1 MTIVSTMKVE
11 PVQLGQL
18 LQRST
23 ETVRLALDAEYSE
36 VTVRLN
42 GNGAKLRRK
51 VRGAEIASE
60 SRYLARAGQLIL
72 SRIDARHGAV
82 ALLPD
87 SLDGA
92 VVTNDFPLFDFNI
105 ERVIPEYLSLV
116 IKAEEFVE
124 LCKRASKG
132 STNRVRI
139 KEDLFLAFAV
149 PLPPLNEQRRIVAK
163 VQEAMGALDRAAALH
178 AQTVADFDRL
188 LIALAHR
195 DDLTEDQKRERGW
208 RKLRLGD
215 VMRLDLD
222 PVKVDPSQDYPNLGI
237 YSFAKGLFEKP
248 PISGL
253 ATSAAVLNRVK
264 SGQFIFSRLF
274 AFEGS
279 YGYVSADFDGF
290 YVSGEYPTFTCDP
303 IECRAEFVYAHF
315 KPARI
320 WQSLSAKSKGLGLRR
335 QRVQPPAILA
345 HEAWVPP
352 MPEQDRIAEVLTA
365 QRRFAASD
373 SFQKDAD
380 ALRRAVLSRA
390 FRGEL

>member
-1 MTIVSTMKVE
+1 MTIASTIKVE
-11 PVQLGQL
+11 PVPLGQL
-18 LQRST
+18 LHRST

-105 ERVIPEYLSLV
+105 ARVIPEYLSLV

-124 LCKRASKG
+124 LCRRASKG

-139 KEDLFLAFAV
+139 KEDLFLALTI
-149 PLPPLNEQRRIVAK
+149 PLPSLDEQRRIVAK
-163 VQEAMGALDRAAALH
+163 VHEAMGALDRAATLH
-178 AQTVADFDRL
+178 TQTVADFDRL

-195 DDLTEDQKRERGW
+195 DDLTDEQKLERGW

-215 VMRLDLD
+215 VMHLDLD
-222 PVKVDPSQDYPNLGI
+222 PVKVDPSQDYPNAGCF
-237 YSFAKGLFEKP
+237 SFARGLFLKP
-248 PISGL
+248 PIVGMEWQSDTL
-253 ATSAAVLNRVK
+253 FKLRA
-264 SGQFIFSRLF
+264 GQFTYLKLK
-274 AFEGS
+274 AFEGAFAFVS
-279 YGYVSADFDGF
+279 EEFEGRYVSN
-290 YVSGEYPTFTCDP
+290 EYPTYSP
-303 IECRAEFVYAHF
+303 IAGECRGEWVFAHF
-315 KPARI
+315 KHERVWATLASGSKGIGARRERVNPAR
-320 WQSLSAKSKGLGLRR
+320 L
-335 QRVQPPAILA
+335 LA
-345 HEAWVPP
+345 CEAWVPP
-352 MPEQDRIAEVLTA
+352 IPEQDRIAEVLAA
-365 QRRFAASD
+365 QRRFVAID
-373 SFQKDAD
+373 TFQKDAD
-380 ALRRAVLSRA
+380 ALRRAILSKA

>member
-1 MTIVSTMKVE
+1 M
-11 PVQLGQL
+11 
-18 LQRST
+18 
-23 ETVRLALDAEYSE
+23 
-36 VTVRLN
+36 
-42 GNGAKLRRK
+42 
-51 VRGAEIASE
+51 
-60 SRYLARAGQLIL
+60 
-72 SRIDARHGAV
+72 
-82 ALLPD
+82 
-87 SLDGA
+87 
-92 VVTNDFPLFDFNI
+92 
-105 ERVIPEYLSLV
+105 
-116 IKAEEFVE
+116 E

-139 KEDLFLAFAV
+139 KEDLFLAFTI
-149 PLPPLNEQRRIVAK
+149 PLPSLDEQRRIVAK
-163 VQEAMGALDRAAALH
+163 VQEALGALDRAAAFH
-178 AQTVADFDRL
+178 AQNVADFDRL
-188 LIALAHR
+188 LISLAHR

-215 VMRLDLD
+215 VMHLDLD

-237 YSFAKGLFEKP
+237 YSFANGLFEKP

-290 YVSGEYPTFTCDP
+290 YVSGEYPTFTCIP
-303 IECRAEFVYAHF
+303 GECRAEFVHAHF
-315 KPARI
+315 KPERV

-365 QRRFAASD
+365 QRNFAASD
-373 SFQKDAD
+373 TFKKDAE
-380 ALRRAVLSRA
+380 ALRRSILSKA

>member
-1 MTIVSTMKVE
+1 MTIASTMKVE
-11 PVQLGQL
+11 PVPLGQL

-124 LCKRASKG
+124 LCKRASNG

-139 KEDLFLAFAV
+139 KEDLFLGLTI
-149 PLPPLNEQRRIVAK
+149 PLPSLDDQKRIVAK
-163 VQEAMGALDRAAALH
+163 VQDAIGALDRAATFH

-188 LIALAHR
+188 LMSTALDRGMFEAPKEPMAQLAPLVRRPVEVDLLGRYPELGVRSFGKGTFHKPSLEGIEVGTKKLFWIEPGDLLFQIVFAWEGAVAIASDGDRGRCGSHR
-195 DDLTEDQKRERGW
+195 FLTC
-208 RKLRLGD
+208 
-215 VMRLDLD
+215 V
-222 PVKVDPSQDYPNLGI
+222 
-237 YSFAKGLFEKP
+237 
-248 PISGL
+248 
-253 ATSAAVLNRVK
+253 
-264 SGQFIFSRLF
+264 
-274 AFEGS
+274 
-279 YGYVSADFDGF
+279 
-290 YVSGEYPTFTCDP
+290 CDP
-303 IECRAEFVYAHF
+303 EQVVAEWLRFFFLSPEGLSLLGEASPGGAGRNRTLGLEKLARIRVPVPARRDQQIIRQISLKRDEFV
-315 KPARI
+315 
-320 WQSLSAKSKGLGLRR
+320 
-335 QRVQPPAILA
+335 
-345 HEAWVPP
+345 
-352 MPEQDRIAEVLTA
+352 
-365 QRRFAASD
+365 AAD
-373 SFQKDAD
+373 TFQKDAD
-380 ALRRAVLSRA
+380 ALRRSILSKA